1 MELNPGH
8 TAWMLTASALVLLMT
23 PGLAFFY
30 GGLVRARNVISTL
43 MYSFMAM
50 AVVSIVWVLWGYS
63 LAFGEGSAFIGDLS
77 FFGLSGI
84 DVNDLEDNGIP
95 TLLFVI
101 FQMMFAIITPALIT
115 GAFVERFKFTTYLV
129 FLVVWVTIVY
139 APVAHWVW
147 ASEGWLFKDGALDF
161 AGGTVVHINAG
172 MAAVAA
178 ALLVGKRRDP
188 GAEPHNVPYVILGA
202 ALLWFGWFGFNA
214 GSGLAANGQDVN
226 AFLVTNTAAAAAA
239 LTWGV
244 ISQIQTGRMSAVG
257 VASGAVAGLV
267 AITPASGFVGVYGA
281 LAIGAGAGLL
291 CYIAVYLR
299 TRVQVD
305 DALEVFAIHGV
316 GGIWGAIATGIFA
329 VAAIGGTAGLIDGNA
344 WTACH
349 PGDRDRRHHGLLIRR
364 HARHPQGAR
373 PHPRT
378 RDQGRQR
385 RRGHWPGPL
394 RSRREGIRQRRRR
407 LNTELCGISTKMND
421 TNPLSRRGRGLEPA
435 PYSIRG

>member
-84 DVNDLEDNGIP
+84 DVNQVEDNGIP

-147 ASEGWLFKDGALDF
+147 APEGWLFKDGALDF

-214 GSGLAANGQDVN
+214 GSGLAADGVDVN

-299 TRVQVD
+299 TRVAVD

-329 VAAIGGTAGLIDGNA
+329 VAAIGGTAGLIEGNA
-344 WTACH
+344 GQLVTQVIAIVATMVYSFVVTLVILKVLDLI
-349 PGDRDRRHHGLLIRR
+349 PGL
-364 HARHPQGAR
+364 
-373 PHPRT
+373 
-378 RDQGRQR
+378 
-385 RRGHWPGPL
+385 
-394 RSRREGIRQRRRR
+394 GIRVP
-407 LNTELCGISTKMND
+407 ND
-421 TNPLSRRGRGLEPA
+421 AEDTGLDLSAHGERAFVSDGA
-435 PYSIRG
+435 D

>member
-84 DVNDLEDNGIP
+84 DVNQVEDNGIP

-147 ASEGWLFKDGALDF
+147 APEGWLFKDGALDF

-214 GSGLAANGQDVN
+214 GSGLAANGQGVN

-329 VAAIGGTAGLIDGNA
+329 VAAIGGTAGLIEGNA
-344 WTACH
+344 GQLVTQVIAIVATMVYSFVVTLVILKVLDLI
-349 PGDRDRRHHGLLIRR
+349 PGL
-364 HARHPQGAR
+364 
-373 PHPRT
+373 
-378 RDQGRQR
+378 
-385 RRGHWPGPL
+385 
-394 RSRREGIRQRRRR
+394 GIRVP
-407 LNTELCGISTKMND
+407 ND
-421 TNPLSRRGRGLEPA
+421 AEDTGLDLSAHGERAFVSDGA
-435 PYSIRG
+435 D

>member
-299 TRVQVD
+299 TKIQVD
-305 DALEVFAIHGV
+305 DALEVFAVHGV

-329 VAAIGGTAGLIDGNA
+329 VAAIGGTAGLIDGN
-344 WTACH
+344 
-349 PGDRDRRHHGLLIRR
+349 PGQLVTQVIAVVATMVYSFVVTLVILKVLDLIPGL
-364 HARHPQGAR
+364 
-373 PHPRT
+373 
-378 RDQGRQR
+378 
-385 RRGHWPGPL
+385 
-394 RSRREGIRQRRRR
+394 GIRV
-407 LNTELCGISTKMND
+407 SND
-421 TNPLSRRGRGLEPA
+421 DEDIGLDLSAHGERAFVSDGA
-435 PYSIRG
+435 D